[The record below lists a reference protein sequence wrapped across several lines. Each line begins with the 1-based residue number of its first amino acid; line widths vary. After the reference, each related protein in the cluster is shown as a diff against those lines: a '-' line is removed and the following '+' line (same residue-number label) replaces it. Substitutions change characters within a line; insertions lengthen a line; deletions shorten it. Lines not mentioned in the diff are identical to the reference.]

1 MSEEMEGVDS
11 TAQLEAPQE
20 IAAEANVVEETPSD
34 EGGSDNMSL
43 SELTTQ
49 LLAKGE
55 EQEEGEAD
63 TTEEAVV
70 EEEPDLTEE
79 NPKIEQP
86 GLVAQTDEG
95 EVDKKLLLDQYG
107 LNLDAMSEEQAMS
120 LGRALRTES
129 LKRFGR
135 LTAQKREAEAK
146 VSELESKATDHDS
159 HPRPVEGGGDPMSD
173 VWTQETLTKKET
185 DLQAIE
191 DWAEDALQS
200 EAQYD
205 DGGEEYMIEADGKR
219 YTKQDLLSIRSNTRK
234 MLRKGGS
241 LDKRQQF
248 LVQRQQHDGEALQ
261 YFPWMS
267 DEQSAE
273 FMEYQQ
279 FTANPKYR
287 NLLDML
293 EEANVF
299 AGLLVEGNKSVK
311 ERLRVASNGSAS
323 NGSAKAQPKEKA
335 IMPAL
340 ASSAAPKRMPLGDGS
355 RIQKEVNQA
364 KKQFENTG
372 SIQSLARLRELQGQM
387 S

>member
-1 MSEEMEGVDS
+1 MANEQEEGDS
-11 TAQLEAPQE
+11 TALMEPTQE
-20 IAAEANVVEETPSD
+20 IASEESNVVTEEEPSD

-159 HPRPVEGGGDPMSD
+159 HPRPGEGGGDPMSD

-311 ERLRVASNGSAS
+311 ERLRVASNGSA
-323 NGSAKAQPKEKA
+323 KAQPKEKA